1 MHTETAEHDRVFTHL
16 HEGISAVQWQLLRA
30 IRNPLWRQTR
40 LRPCSNA
47 LWDCLGLLL
56 KHAFDTTTEGICIS
70 AYAQACKDF
79 GLTISMKKTNVL
91 RQDTEAPPVITI
103 VDYELDAVC
112 QFTYLGST
120 ITDTISLAAEIDK
133 RIGKAASILA
143 RLTARVLTSP
153 KQSVKTKMA
162 VYNTCVSSTLV
173 YGSET
178 WTTYAGHERKLNTFH
193 PISIRR
199 ILGISWQDKVTNADV
214 MSRASL
220 PSMYTLL
227 RQCRL
232 RWLPHGKTLAWFMS
246 YLQNRSQTI
255 TISGKQSR
263 SQQLD
268 CGVPQGSVL
277 GPILFNVYTAALGLL
292 LRQEKTNYSMYAD
305 DTDLYLIFKPSE
317 LTENVAEMER
327 TAGLVRR
334 WMASNELKMNDA
346 KTEVMLIT
354 PRRMAMKI
362 ECPTMV
368 IGEHVVAPSHFVRNL
383 GVILDSLA
391 GMERQINAVCKTSY
405 MHLYNISKIR
415 CYLDKHSLACIIHAF
430 VTCRLDYGN
439 ALLCG
444 YPESQIQKLQR
455 VLDVAARLI
464 SGRRKYD
471 HITPVLKE
479 LHWLPVVRRI
489 QFKVVTTVFK
499 AMHDTGP
506 AYLQELIVPYAPSRG
521 LRSREHNLLCVPFTR
536 PTVAGSRAFSIAGP
550 KLRNARPQYL
560 RDISDISTFKKQL
573 KTYLFL
579 QHYGV

>member
-1 MHTETAEHDRVFTHL
+1 MIVIISKIVAIKASITTDGTGYDAAPQPSPLVRDPMDTLHPAKEQEIQCIIAASPNKQCALDPFPTGLVKSCKTILSPIIMEMINKSLSSGEFPQAFKNALVTPLLKKRTLDEEILNNYRPVSNLTFVSKIIEKVVASRLNHHLMVNNLQEPFQSAYRVNHSTETAMLRVQNDIIRAL
-16 HEGISAVQWQLLRA
+16 GDNKVVLLVLIDLSA
-30 IRNPLWRQTR
+30 
-40 LRPCSNA
+40 
-47 LWDCLGLLL
+47 
-56 KHAFDTTTEGICIS
+56 AFDTVDHERLLSTLHAIGI
-70 AYAQACKDF
+70 
-79 GLTISMKKTNVL
+79 T
-91 RQDTEAPPVITI
+91 
-103 VDYELDAVC
+103 
-112 QFTYLGST
+112 
-120 ITDTISLAAEIDK
+120 
-133 RIGKAASILA
+133 GKA
-143 RLTARVLTSP
+143 
-153 KQSVKTKMA
+153 
-162 VYNTCVSSTLV
+162 
-173 YGSET
+173 
-178 WTTYAGHERKLNTFH
+178 
-193 PISIRR
+193 
-199 ILGISWQDKVTNADV
+199 
-214 MSRASL
+214 
-220 PSMYTLL
+220 
-227 RQCRL
+227 
-232 RWLPHGKTLAWFMS
+232 LAWFAS

-263 SQQLD
+263 SQQLE

-368 IGEHVVAPSHFVRNL
+368 IGDHVVAPSHFVRNL

-455 VLDVAARLI
+455 VQNVAARLI

-479 LHWLPVVRRI
+479 LHWLPVVKRI

-499 AMHDTGP
+499 AMHDTAP

-536 PTVAGSRAFSIAGP
+536 STVTGSRAFSIAGP
-550 KLRNARPQYL
+550 KLWNALPQYL

-573 KTYLFL
+573 KTHLFL
-579 QHYGV
+579 QHYGL